1 MSGFKCR
8 VFSGAS
14 FTVIPIANY
23 NPLKASFFVITCSG
37 WNGVPLSSHCVLDLV
52 GFSICRINGTDEHI
66 VRDVIEMAA
75 IFEPRASHY
84 EFISCGSFEQEN
96 YVALLEMWSVVV
108 FPLALIKTER
118 SVASLPFQA

>member
-14 FTVIPIANY
+14 FAVIPIANY
-23 NPLKASFFVITCSG
+23 NPWKASFLVITCCG
-37 WNGVPLSSHCVLDLV
+37 WDGVPLSSHGVLDLV
-52 GFSICRINGTDEHI
+52 GFSICCINGTDEHI
-66 VRDVIEMAA
+66 IRDVIEMAA

-84 EFISCGSFEQEN
+84 ESVSCGSLEQVS

-108 FPLALIKTER
+108 FPLALIKMEI